1 MKLKRPLC
9 VLCWVMGLSLAAAL
23 TVVSRPADGAEPLPN
38 DVAVTSLVVQPE
50 AIELSHRFD
59 YRQLLLSGATT
70 EGATVDLTR
79 HAKLV
84 GQPEFVEVSANGLVT
99 PKADGEETL
108 HFEFGG
114 YKASVKVTVGGVEAK
129 YDVSFIRD
137 VQPAF
142 ARMGC
147 NQGTCHGA
155 KDGKNGFKLSLRGY
169 DPLYDYAAFT
179 DDVAARRFNRA
190 APDQSL
196 MLLKASGSIPHVGG
210 VRTEVGSRYYD
221 MLRTWIADGVKFDGD
236 SPRVKSIEVLPRN
249 PIVPRAGMRQQ
260 MVVKATYSD
269 GSTRDVTQEAFVE
282 SGNIEV
288 IEAEQGGLLTML
300 RRGEAPVLVRY
311 EGAYAATTLT
321 VMGDRDGF
329 VWKDPP
335 TNNYIDQLEY
345 KKLERVKILP
355 SGLCSDED
363 FIRRVTIDL
372 TGLPPTAD
380 AVRAFL
386 ADKRET
392 RVKRDAL
399 IDKLVG
405 GREYVEHWTNKWADL
420 LQVNRKFLGEEG
432 AVALRAWIKDA
443 VATNKPYD
451 ELAREVL
458 TASGS
463 TLENPPAAYYKVL
476 REPALMM
483 ENTTHLFL
491 AVRFNCN
498 KCHDHP
504 FERWTQDQYYDLASY
519 FAQVGRKEDPQFA
532 GQKIGGSAVEGATP
546 LVEVIY
552 DKGAG
557 EVTHDRTGQV
567 VSPAFPYEH
576 NDLASNDASRR
587 EQLAQWITSP
597 ENQYFAK
604 SYVNRLWG
612 YLFGIGIIEPID
624 DIRAGNPPTNPELLD
639 ALTKDFIDS
648 GFDVQHMMRTICK
661 SRTYQHSIET
671 NEWNELDEI
680 NYSHALPRRLP
691 AEVLYDAIH
700 VATGAP
706 LNISGVPAGFRAAEL
721 PDVGIDVPF
730 LDDFGRPVRES
741 SCECERTGGV
751 VLGPVM
757 KLVNGPTVIGA
768 VSHPQNALAKL
779 VASEK
784 DDAKLIDEV
793 FLRFLA
799 RYPTQRE
806 RELGLQAMRDAG
818 ADYDRLAADLA
829 KYEKEQLPAR
839 LAKWEEGL
847 SAETTWRPVEIVEM
861 KSQVGATFTKESD
874 GAIFVSGKNG
884 KDVYTITA
892 KTDLPEITGV
902 RIEALPD
909 KRLAAGGPGRAQN
922 GNFVLSELTVTAAP
936 ADKPDMAAKLT
947 LQNGAADFSQTS
959 WPVIAAVDGAA
970 GSGWAVSPEFGKAH
984 TAVFETKQDAARD
997 GGAQLV
1003 FSLSQQYPDGTHT
1016 LGRFRLSVTGSPRPI
1031 RLQGQSGELAK
1042 LLAIPADKRS
1052 EQQQQQLLETYVQS
1066 DAEYQR
1072 LTKAVEAAKSE
1083 RDNRRLYGVQDLAW
1097 ALINNSAFLFN
1108 R

>member
-1 MKLKRPLC
+1 MKLNRPLC
-9 VLCWVMGLSLAAAL
+9 VFCWVAGLSLVAAL
-23 TVVSRPADGAEPLPN
+23 TVVARSAEGAPPLPEG
-38 DVAVTSLVVQPE
+38 VRVTSMTLQPE
-50 AIELSHRFD
+50 TIALSNRFA
-59 YRQLLLSGATT
+59 YRQLLLTGPTA
-70 EGATVDLTR
+70 EGSSVDLTR
-79 HAKLV
+79 HAKLA
-84 GQPEFVEVSANGLVT
+84 GKPKFVEVSPTGLVT

-108 HFEFGG
+108 KFQFGD
-114 YKASVKVTVGGVEAK
+114 YTASVKVRVTGAEAK
-129 YDVSFIRD
+129 YDVSYIRD

-142 ARMGC
+142 SRLGC

-155 KDGKNGFKLSLRGY
+155 KDGKAGFKLSLRGY
-169 DPLYDYAAFT
+169 DPKFDYAAFT

-190 APDQSL
+190 APEQSL

-210 VRTEVGSRYYD
+210 VRTEVGSRYYQ
-221 MLRTWIADGVKFDGD
+221 MLRTWIADGVKFDAD
-236 SPRVKSIEVLPRN
+236 SPRVTGIEVLPHN
-249 PIVPRAGMRQQ
+249 PIVPRAGMQQQ
-260 MVVKATYSD
+260 MVVMATYTD
-269 GSTRDVTQEAFVE
+269 GSQRDVTQEAFVE

-288 IEAEQGGLLTML
+288 IEAERGGLLTML
-300 RRGEAPVLVRY
+300 RRGESPVLARY

-329 VWKDPP
+329 AWTDPP
-335 TNNYIDQLEY
+335 INNYIDELEY

-355 SGLCSDED
+355 SGLCSDAE
-363 FIRRVTIDL
+363 FLRRVYLDL

-380 AVRAFL
+380 RVREFL
-386 ADKRET
+386 ADERES
-392 RVKRDAL
+392 RVKRDEL
-399 IDKLVG
+399 IDELVG
-405 GREYVEHWTNKWADL
+405 GREYVEYWTNKWSDL

-451 ELAREVL
+451 QFAREIL

-463 TLENPPAAYYKVL
+463 TLENPPAAYFKIL
-476 REPALMM
+476 REPAAAM
-483 ENTTHLFL
+483 ENTTQLFL

-504 FERWTQDQYYDLASY
+504 FERWTQDQYYDLAAY
-519 FAQVGRKEDPQFA
+519 FAQVGRKQDPQFA
-532 GQKIGGSAVEGATP
+532 GKKIGGTAVEGARP

-552 DKGAG
+552 DTGGG
-557 EVTHDRTGQV
+557 EVKHERTGEV
-567 VSPAFPYEH
+567 VTPAFPYQH
-576 NDLASNDASRR
+576 DDLAPQDATRR
-587 EQLAQWITSP
+587 EKLAHWITSP
-597 ENQYFAK
+597 ENRYFAK

-612 YLFGIGIIEPID
+612 YLFGVGIIEPID

-671 NEWNELDEI
+671 NQWNELDEI

-691 AEVLYDAIH
+691 AEVLYDTIH

-706 LNISGVPAGFRAAEL
+706 LNLPGVPAGFRAAEL

-757 KLVNGPTVIGA
+757 KLINGPTVINA
-768 VSHPQNALAKL
+768 VSNPQNALTQL
-779 VASEK
+779 VAREK
-784 DDAKLIDEV
+784 DDAKVIEEV

-799 RYPTQRE
+799 RYPTERE
-806 RELGLQAMRDAG
+806 RELGIQAIKDAG
-818 ADYDRLAADLA
+818 AQYDRLAAELA
-829 KYEKEQLPAR
+829 AYEKETLPAKM
-839 LAKWEEGL
+839 AGWEEGF
-847 SAETTWRPVEIVEM
+847 SAETSWRPLDVVEM
-861 KSQVGATFTKESD
+861 KSQVGAAFSKESD
-874 GAIFVSGKNG
+874 GSIFVSGNSG

-892 KTDLPEITGV
+892 TTDLPEITGV

-909 KRLAAGGPGRAQN
+909 KRLAASGPGRAKN
-922 GNFVLSELTVTAAP
+922 GNFVLSELSITAAP
-936 ADKPDMAAKLT
+936 ADKPEMAKALA
-947 LQNGAADFSQTS
+947 LRGGMADFSQQG
-959 WPVIAAVDGAA
+959 WPAAAAVDGNA
-970 GSGWAVSPEFGKAH
+970 GKGWAVSPEFGKPH
-984 TAVFETKQDAARD
+984 TAVFETKESVNRE
-997 GGAQLV
+997 GKTRLV

-1031 RLQGQSGELAK
+1031 RLEGTSGELAR
-1042 LLAIPADKRS
+1042 LVAIPPDKRNK
-1052 EQQQQQLLETYVQS
+1052 QQQQQLLEAYRQS
-1066 DAEYQR
+1066 DAEFQR
-1072 LTKAVEAAKSE
+1072 LVQAVDAAKAE
-1083 RDNRRLYGVQDLAW
+1083 RENRRLYGVQDLAW